1 MTTRSPL
8 PEIEDPTTGQRVV
21 FLRTAEQTAGELLEC
36 DLFVRPGGFVPLHA
50 HPRQEERFE
59 ARAGRMRFRLGRARL
74 VVAAGETVVVPPG
87 TAHWFRNEF
96 ADEAQFRVQVRPAWR
111 TDNVLLLIGLARDGL
126 IRMRR
131 HGYPTP
137 LLQAA
142 VLGTGPLDEV
152 CLPWLPLPAQKAL
165 FTALAPLGRALGY
178 RSVFPEY
185 GIDALLTPE
194 AVV

>member
-1 MTTRSPL
+1 MTTASPL

-21 FLRTAEQTAGELLEC
+21 FLQTAEQTGGELLEC
-36 DLFVRPGGFVPLHA
+36 DLFIRPGGFVPLHA

-59 ARAGRMRFRLGRARL
+59 ARSGRLRFRLGRARMT
-74 VVAAGETVVVPPG
+74 VGAGETVVVPPR

-96 ADEAQFRVQVRPAWR
+96 GEEAHFRVLVRPAWR
-111 TDNVLLLIGLARDGL
+111 TENVLLLIGLARDGL

-152 CLPWLPLPAQKAL
+152 CLPWLPLAAQKGL

-185 GIDALLTPE
+185 RAPPLPP
-194 AVV
+194 AQVA

>member
-1 MTTRSPL
+1 MTTASLL

-21 FLRTAEQTAGELLEC
+21 FLQTAEQTDGELLEC

-59 ARAGRMRFRLGRARL
+59 ARSGRLRFRLGRTRTT
-74 VVAAGETVVVPPG
+74 VVAGESVVVPPR

-96 ADEAQFRVQVRPAWR
+96 DEYAHFRVQVRPAWR
-111 TDNVLLLIGLARDGL
+111 TENVLLLIGLARDGL

-152 CLPWLPLPAQKAL
+152 CLPWLPLSVQKAL
-165 FTALAPLGRALGY
+165 FTGLAPVGRALGY

-185 GIDALLTPE
+185 NPLRFDQPQPG
-194 AVV
+194 